1 MLGSVSSHTSSRFE
15 TRGTY
20 VFAVAAADSFSPR
33 PLQRLDDQP
42 LELVDRSDLIAITSP
57 IDISRQGA
65 TGEMKRRH
73 DRLLEALMRET
84 AHVPLQHGVMFSG
97 HQGVYAFLDDHR
109 RDFHAEL
116 ERLGRAQESL
126 LRLNWALDDRGAYL
140 ADKYDELADLR
151 GAADR
156 ADGTDLAAVSE
167 RFSRRLDEVLE
178 TERRNYREV
187 LERRLV
193 PECREVRRL
202 EASGDDELVRLRC
215 LIDEKTYDAFET
227 SLYDL
232 ADDLGEA
239 TVFELTAPAPPVSF
253 LDEQLVF

>member
-33 PLQRLDDQP
+33 PLERLDDQR
-42 LELVDRSDLIAITSP
+42 LELVDRADLVAITAP

-65 TGEMKRRH
+65 TGDMKRRH

-84 AHVPLQHGVMFSG
+84 AHVPLQHGVMFSC
-97 HQGVYAFLDDHR
+97 HQGVSSFLDDHH

-116 ERLGRAQESL
+116 ERLGQAQESL
-126 LRLNWALDDRGAYL
+126 LRLNWSLEDRGAYL
-140 ADKYDELADLR
+140 ADRYDELAELR
-151 GAADR
+151 AAADR
-156 ADGTDLAAVSE
+156 ADGPDLAALSE
-167 RFSRRLDEVLE
+167 QFSRRLDEVLE

-193 PECREVRRL
+193 PECREMRRL
-202 EASGDDELVRLRC
+202 EATGDDELMRFRC
-215 LIDEKTYDAFET
+215 LIDGDAYDEFEA
-227 SLYDL
+227 SLYAL

-253 LDEQLVF
+253 LDDRLIF

>member
-20 VFAVAAADSFSPR
+20 VFAVAAAESFSPR
-33 PLQRLDDQP
+33 PLERLDDERV
-42 LELVDRSDLIAITSP
+42 ELVDRADLIAITAP

-65 TGEMKRRH
+65 TGDMKRRH

-84 AHVPLQHGVMFSG
+84 AYVPLQHGVMFSG
-97 HQGVYAFLDDHR
+97 HQGVSSFLDDHR
-109 RDFHAEL
+109 RDLHAEL
-116 ERLGRAQESL
+116 ERLGRTQESL
-126 LRLNWALDDRGAYL
+126 LRLNWSLEDRGAYL
-140 ADKYDELADLR
+140 ADRYDELAELR
-151 GAADR
+151 AAADE
-156 ADGTDLAAVSE
+156 ADGAELTAVSE
-167 RFSRRLDEVLE
+167 RFSRRLDEVRE
-178 TERRNYREV
+178 VERRDYREV

-202 EASGDDELVRLRC
+202 EATGDEELMRLRC
-215 LIDEKTYDAFET
+215 LIDGDAYDEFEA

-239 TVFELTAPAPPVSF
+239 TVFDLTAPAPPVSF
-253 LDEQLVF
+253 LDDQLVF

>member
-1 MLGSVSSHTSSRFE
+1 
-15 TRGTY
+15 
-20 VFAVAAADSFSPR
+20 VFAVAAAEGFSAR
-33 PLQRLDDQP
+33 PLERLDDQP
-42 LELVDRSDLIAITSP
+42 LELVDRSDLIAITAP
-57 IDISRQGA
+57 IDIGRQGA

-84 AHVPLQHGVMFSG
+84 PHVPLQHGVMFSG
-97 HQGVYAFLDDHR
+97 HQGVSSFLDDHH

-116 ERLGRAQESL
+116 ERLGRAHESL
-126 LRLNWALDDRGAYL
+126 LRLTWAIEERGAHL

-151 GAADR
+151 AEADESGGADMPA
-156 ADGTDLAAVSE
+156 LSE
-167 RFSRRLDEVLE
+167 RFSRRFDEVLE

-202 EASGDDELVRLRC
+202 ETAGDDELMRLRC
-215 LIDEKTYDAFET
+215 LIDDDSYDQFEA

-232 ADDLGEA
+232 AEDLGEA
-239 TVFELTAPAPPVSF
+239 TVFELTSPAPPVSF
-253 LDEQLVF
+253 LDDQLVF